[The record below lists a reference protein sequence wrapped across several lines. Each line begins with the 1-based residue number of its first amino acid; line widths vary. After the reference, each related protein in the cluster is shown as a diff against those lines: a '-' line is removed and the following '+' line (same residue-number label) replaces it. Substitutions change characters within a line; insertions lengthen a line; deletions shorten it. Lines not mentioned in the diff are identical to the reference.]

1 MLCNP
6 GRARNKS
13 PGCLVCRPLLGR
25 VSGRSHEFQ
34 IFVAHHTRIWSATSL
49 VFAREIIDHEFF
61 ELVCFIDHVMRNT
74 DGMGNATRVRDGLR
88 PATFVLCPRNAVLR
102 PHFHRHPNDI
112 IALLLQQITS
122 DAGIDSAAHAKK
134 HTLFVSRIHPRKIGE
149 RLLLVN
155 RHPELLI
162 LSSRAKTP
170 VRLESEGSRERYL
183 KLAQRDP
190 STSLGMTTL
199 SG

>member
-1 MLCNP
+1 
-6 GRARNKS
+6 
-13 PGCLVCRPLLGR
+13 
-25 VSGRSHEFQ
+25 
-34 IFVAHHTRIWSATSL
+34 
-49 VFAREIIDHEFF
+49 
-61 ELVCFIDHVMRNT
+61 
-74 DGMGNATRVRDGLR
+74 MGDATRLR
-88 PATFVLCPRNAVLR
+88 NSLWPATFVLRPRTAVLR
-102 PHFHRHPNDI
+102 PYFHRHPNDVV
-112 IALLLQQITS
+112 AVLLQQITS

-134 HTLFVSRIHPRKIGE
+134 HALFVSRIHPRKIGE

-170 VRLESEGSRERYL
+170 VRLESKGSRERYL